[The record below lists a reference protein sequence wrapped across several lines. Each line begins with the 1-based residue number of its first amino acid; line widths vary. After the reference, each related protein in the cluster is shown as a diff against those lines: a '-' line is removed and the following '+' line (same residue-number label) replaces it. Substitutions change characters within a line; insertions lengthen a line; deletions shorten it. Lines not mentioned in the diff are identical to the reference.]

1 MALRHQLAQQVC
13 RLRVTLY
20 CLSTHPHRQPTMD
33 SLTFKA
39 SGVFHVTSSSRS
51 SYIASEPE
59 AGLLCNLPQ
68 ILHLSPSLPT
78 T

>member
-1 MALRHQLAQQVC
+1 
-13 RLRVTLY
+13 
-20 CLSTHPHRQPTMD
+20 MD